1 MDKNNLY
8 NYKATVTKVVDG
20 DTIDVLIDLGFNV
33 ILKERIR
40 LLGIDAPESRTK
52 DLVEKQKGLAAT
64 KYLTNR
70 LNECNNQIIIKTKFN
85 KKGKFGRVL
94 GVIYD
99 DEQNLNLEMIA
110 NGHAIPYEK

>member
-33 ILKERIR
+33 IMKERIR

-52 DLVEKQKGLAAT
+52 DLAEKEKGLAST
-64 KYLTNR
+64 KYLRER
-70 LNECNNQIIIKTKFN
+70 LDQCNNEIIIKTQLD
-85 KKGKFGRVL
+85 KKGKFGRIL
-94 GVIYD
+94 GIIYD
-99 DEQNLNLEMIA
+99 KDENINLEMIA
-110 NGHAIPYEK
+110 KGHAVQYK